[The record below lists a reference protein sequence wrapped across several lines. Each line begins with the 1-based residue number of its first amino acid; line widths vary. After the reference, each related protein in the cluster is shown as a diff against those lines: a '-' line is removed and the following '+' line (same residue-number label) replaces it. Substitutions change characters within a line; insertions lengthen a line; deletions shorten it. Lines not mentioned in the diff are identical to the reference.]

1 MKRNTS
7 QKQLSNTE
15 LSSFCNQMAL
25 ILKSG
30 ISSIEGISIM
40 LEESQSNSEKVILQK
55 IYDTLLETGSLF
67 KALETSAVFPSY
79 LLHMVE
85 IGEQAGRLDDV
96 MKSLSLHY
104 EREENISRSIRSA
117 VTYPLVMICMMT
129 AVILILITKVM
140 PIFNQVFAQ
149 LGQEMTGF
157 SRGLLSIGA
166 AVNKYSTILIAVLI
180 VLIGLGIYFGKTKHG
195 RKIFASFSKHIPAL
209 RRLYE
214 KTSSCRFAD
223 CMALTLSSG
232 LNPDYC
238 TELAEN
244 LIEDEEFRKKI
255 ASCRQMMSE
264 GSEFST
270 ALTQVG
276 IFSGIYGRMTNL
288 AARTGALDTV
298 MGEIAEKYEEEID
311 NRLTSIISILEPT
324 LVIILS
330 VIVGIILFSVMLPL
344 MGIMSSL

>member
-1 MKRNTS
+1 MKRSTS

-15 LSSFCNQMAL
+15 LASFCNQMAL

-40 LEESQSNSEKVILQK
+40 LEESENTSEKAILQT
-55 IYDTLLETGSLF
+55 IYDTLLETGNLF
-67 KALETSAVFPSY
+67 KALEVSGVFPSY

-85 IGEQAGRLDDV
+85 IGEQTGRLDDV
-96 MKSLSLHY
+96 MKSLALHY
-104 EREENISRSIRSA
+104 EREDNISHSIRSA
-117 VTYPLVMICMMT
+117 VTYPLIMISMMT

-157 SRGLLSIGA
+157 SKALLSIGT
-166 AVNKYSTILIAVLI
+166 AVNRYSAVLIAVLM
-180 VLIGLGIYFGKTKHG
+180 VFLILGIYFAKTTGG
-195 RKIFASFSKHIPAL
+195 RKAFASFANHIPAV
-209 RRLYE
+209 RRLYD

-238 TELAEN
+238 TELAQN
-244 LIEDEEFRKKI
+244 LIEDEQFRQKI
-255 ASCRQMMSE
+255 DTCRQMLSE
-264 GSEFST
+264 GSELSA
-270 ALTQVG
+270 ALTRTG
-276 IFSGIYGRMTNL
+276 IFSGVYGRMTNL
-288 AARTGALDTV
+288 ASRTGGLDTV
-298 MGEIAEKYEEEID
+298 MREIADKYEEEID
-311 NRLTSIISILEPT
+311 NRLTSMISILEPT

-330 VIVGIILFSVMLPL
+330 VIVGIILLSVMLPL

>member
-1 MKRNTS
+1 MERNTS

-15 LSSFCNQMAL
+15 LASFCSQLAL

-40 LEESQSNSEKVILQK
+40 LEESQNNAEKAILQK
-55 IYDTLLETGSLF
+55 IYDTLLETGNLF
-67 KALETSAVFPSY
+67 QALEASAVFPSY
-79 LLHMVE
+79 LLHMVD

-117 VTYPLVMICMMT
+117 VTYPLIMICMMA
-129 AVILILITKVM
+129 AVVLILITKVM

-149 LGQEMTGF
+149 LGQEMSGF
-157 SRGLLSIGA
+157 SKALLSVGA
-166 AVNKYSTILIAVLI
+166 AVNQYSAIFMGILV
-180 VLIGLGIYFGKTKHG
+180 VLIGLGVYFGKTKHG
-195 RKIFASFSKHIPAL
+195 RKTFASFSKHIPAL

-255 ASCRQMMSE
+255 AACRLMMRE
-264 GSEFST
+264 GSELSA
-270 ALTQVG
+270 ALTQTG

-288 AARTGALDTV
+288 ASRTGELDTV
-298 MGEIAEKYEEEID
+298 MCEIAEKYEEEID
-311 NRLTSIISILEPT
+311 NRLTAIISILEPT

-330 VIVGIILFSVMLPL
+330 LIVGIILFSVMLPL

>member
-1 MKRNTS
+1 MERNTS

-15 LSSFCNQMAL
+15 PSSFCNQMAL

-30 ISSIEGISIM
+30 IASIEGISIM
-40 LEESQSNSEKVILQK
+40 LEESQSNSEKAILEK

-67 KALETSAVFPSY
+67 QALEASAVFPSY
-79 LLHMVE
+79 LLHMTE

-104 EREENISRSIRSA
+104 EREENISRSVKSA
-117 VTYPLVMICMMT
+117 VTYPLIMICMMT
-129 AVILILITKVM
+129 AVILVLITKVM

-166 AVNKYSTILIAVLI
+166 AVNQYSAILIVIL
-180 VLIGLGIYFGKTKHG
+180 VVFIGLGIYFGKTKHG
-195 RKIFASFSKHIPAL
+195 RRTFASFAKHLPAL

-232 LNPDYC
+232 LNPVYC

-255 ASCRQMMSE
+255 ASCRQMMNE
-264 GSEFST
+264 GSELST
-270 ALTQVG
+270 ALTQAG

-288 AARTGALDTV
+288 AARTGGLDTV
-298 MGEIAEKYEEEID
+298 MGEIAEKYKEEID
-311 NRLTSIISILEPT
+311 NRLTSIISILEPA

-344 MGIMSSL
+344 IGIMSSL

>member
-1 MKRNTS
+1 MERNTS

-15 LSSFCNQMAL
+15 LASFCSQMAL

-40 LEESQSNSEKVILQK
+40 LEESQNNAEKAILQK
-55 IYDTLLETGSLF
+55 IYDTLLETGNLF
-67 KALETSAVFPSY
+67 QALEASAVFPSY
-79 LLHMVE
+79 LLHMVD

-117 VTYPLVMICMMT
+117 VTYPLIMICMMA
-129 AVILILITKVM
+129 AVVLILITKVM

-149 LGQEMTGF
+149 LGQEMSGF
-157 SRGLLSIGA
+157 SKALLSVGA
-166 AVNKYSTILIAVLI
+166 AVNQYSDIFMGILV
-180 VLIGLGIYFGKTKHG
+180 VLIGLGVYFGKTKHG
-195 RKIFASFSKHIPAL
+195 RKTFASFSKHIPAL

-255 ASCRQMMSE
+255 AACRLMMRE
-264 GSEFST
+264 GSELSA
-270 ALTQVG
+270 ALTQG
-276 IFSGIYGRMTNL
+276 YMD
-288 AARTGALDTV
+288 A
-298 MGEIAEKYEEEID
+298 
-311 NRLTSIISILEPT
+311 
-324 LVIILS
+324 
-330 VIVGIILFSVMLPL
+330 
-344 MGIMSSL
+344 

>member
-1 MKRNTS
+1 MERSTS
-7 QKQLSNTE
+7 PKQLSNTE

-30 ISSIEGISIM
+30 ISSIEGVSIM
-40 LEESQSNSEKVILQK
+40 LEESTNASEKAILQT
-55 IYDTLLETGSLF
+55 IYDTLLETGSFF
-67 KALETSAVFPSY
+67 KALEASMVFPSY
-79 LLHMVE
+79 LLHMAE
-85 IGEQAGRLDDV
+85 IGEQTGRLDDV
-96 MKSLSLHY
+96 MKSLALHY

-117 VTYPLVMICMMT
+117 VTYPLIMICMMT

-157 SRGLLSIGA
+157 SRALLSMGT
-166 AVNKYSTILIAVLI
+166 AVNRYSGVLITILVVCI
-180 VLIGLGIYFGKTKHG
+180 VLGFYFAKTKSG
-195 RKIFASFSKHIPAL
+195 RKVFASFSNYIPAL
-209 RRLYE
+209 RRLRE

-238 TELAEN
+238 TELAQN
-244 LIEDEEFRKKI
+244 LIEDERFREKI
-255 ASCRQMMSE
+255 ANCRQMMSE
-264 GSEFST
+264 GVELSA
-270 ALTQVG
+270 ALTRSG
-276 IFSGIYGRMTNL
+276 IFSGVYGRMTNL
-288 AARTGALDTV
+288 ASHTGGLDTV
-298 MGEIAEKYEEEID
+298 MKEIAQKYEEEID
-311 NRLTSIISILEPT
+311 NRLTSMISILEPT

-330 VIVGIILFSVMLPL
+330 VIVGIILLSVMLPL